1 MQFTRRDM
9 IIGSAS
15 LALAGC
21 VTRPGMLGAD
31 TYRNEVVGYGPLQP
45 DPAGILELPRGFS
58 YRVVSRAGATMSDG
72 LIVPG
77 KMDGMGCFD
86 LGDGKVALVRN
97 HELTPGDVKIG
108 PIGGKDVLT
117 SRIDRAH
124 VFDFGEDG
132 EALPGGTTTLVYDIR
147 ARKLVREHLSL
158 VGTVRNCAG
167 GQTPWGSWLS
177 CEESTLTRGQPH
189 GWVFE
194 VPARGEGLVAPVPL
208 KAMGRFNHEA
218 AAVDPATGIVY
229 LTEDR
234 DDGLFYRFLPDQPGR
249 LAAGGRLQAL
259 GFVGGGTDSRNW
271 DGERSFAPSDWRS
284 ARWIDLDAVE
294 SLEDDLRV
302 RGHARGAVRFAR
314 GEGIHFGTGELYF
327 TCTSG
332 GAAKIGQIMRYV
344 PSAAEGQA
352 GEKDAPGR
360 LQLFLESVDSKLI
373 DFADN
378 ITIAP
383 WNHLIL
389 CEDKYTLAPFNH
401 LKGVTPDGR
410 TYVIGRNVHTDRAEL
425 AGACFS
431 PDGSTMFVNIY
442 APGMTLAITGPWARF
457 DETPIRG

>member
-1 MQFTRRDM
+1 MQLNRREM
-9 IIGSAS
+9 MIGSAS

-21 VTRPGMLGAD
+21 VMRPGMLSD
-31 TYRNEVVGYGPLQP
+31 TYRNDVVGYGPLQP
-45 DPAGILELPRGFS
+45 DPEGILELPRGFS
-58 YRVVSRAGATMSDG
+58 YRVISRAGATMSDG

-86 LGDGKVALVRN
+86 LGGGKVALVRN
-97 HELTPGDVKIG
+97 HELDPDDFKIG
-108 PIGGKDVLT
+108 PTGGKAALL

-124 VFDFGEDG
+124 VFDFGENG
-132 EALPGGTTTLVYDIR
+132 EALPGGATTLVYDLKSG
-147 ARKLVREHLSL
+147 KLVREHLSL
-158 VGTVRNCAG
+158 AGTIRNCAG

-177 CEESTLTRGQPH
+177 CEESTIKHGQPH

-194 VPARGEGLVAPVPL
+194 VPARGEGLATAVPL

-218 AAVDPATGIVY
+218 AVVDPATGIVY
-229 LTEDR
+229 MTEDQ

-259 GFVGGGTDSRNW
+259 AFVDGGADSRNW
-271 DGERSFAPSDWRS
+271 GGDRALPQSEWHDV
-284 ARWIDLDAVE
+284 RWIDLDTVE
-294 SLEDDLRV
+294 SPEDDLRAQ
-302 RGHARGAVRFAR
+302 GHARGAVRFAR
-314 GEGIHFGTGELYF
+314 GEGVHFGTGELYF

-332 GAAKIGQIMRYV
+332 GAAKIGQIMRYA
-344 PSAAEGQA
+344 PSAAEGRA

-360 LQLFLESVDSKLI
+360 LQLFLESVDSKQF

-378 ITIAP
+378 ITVAP

-401 LKGVTPDGR
+401 LKGITPDGR
-410 TYVIGRNVHTDRAEL
+410 NYIIGRNVHSERAEL

-431 PDGSTMFVNIY
+431 PDGSTLFVNIY
-442 APGMTLAITGPWARF
+442 APGMTLAITGPWERF
-457 DETPIRG
+457 DETPLQA

>member
-1 MQFTRRDM
+1 MQLNRREM

-21 VTRPGMLGAD
+21 VTRPGALGAD
-31 TYRNEVVGYGPLQP
+31 SYRNEVVGYGPLQP

-58 YRVVSRAGATMSDG
+58 YRVISRAGATMSDG

-97 HELTPGDVKIG
+97 HELDPDDAKIG
-108 PIGGKDVLT
+108 PTGGRPALA
-117 SRIDRAH
+117 SRIDHAR
-124 VFDFGEDG
+124 VFDTNGDG
-132 EALPGGTTTLVYDIR
+132 EIIPGGTTTLIYDMR

-194 VPARGEGLVAPVPL
+194 VPARGEGLVAPAPL

-234 DDGLFYRFLPDQPGR
+234 DDSLFYRFLPDQPGR

-259 GFVGGGTDSRNW
+259 AFVDGGTDSRNW
-271 DGERSFAPSDWRS
+271 DGGRSFAPSDWRNV
-284 ARWIDLDAVE
+284 RWIDLDAVE
-294 SLEDDLRV
+294 SPEDDLRV
-302 RGHARGAVRFAR
+302 RGNARGAVRFAR

-360 LQLFLESVDSKLI
+360 LQLFLESADSKHL

-410 TYVIGRNVHTDRAEL
+410 TYVLGRNVHPDRAEF

-442 APGMTLAITGPWARF
+442 APGLTVAITGPWARF
-457 DETPIRG
+457 DETPARG